1 LTNRT
6 RRLLLIVG
14 VAGAFLVSFNL
25 LDPWTRDRVEQ
36 INYSELIR
44 LANSPDLF
52 QSVPSRP
59 LVLTSSRLRGSYFD
73 PILQAER
80 EFEGIIPHGSQ
91 QALAETLVAM
101 GFIVAIEDEA
111 RSPWGRFLLTFGLPL
126 IFLAVVVL
134 YTLRRH
140 LNQESKEG
148 GNSIGRSR
156 ARLRMT
162 EQKKVT
168 FEDVAGADEAKEEL
182 QEVVE
187 VLKDPLRFRRLGGRV
202 PRGVLLV
209 GSPGT
214 GKTLLARALAGEAD
228 VPFFSISAS
237 EFVEMFVGVGA
248 SRVRDLFAV
257 GKRHAPC
264 IIFVDEIDSIGRQRG
279 AGLGSEHDE
288 REHALNQLLS
298 EMDGFETSESVIVI
312 GATNRPDI
320 LDPALLRPGRFDRRV
335 VVDLPDAR
343 GREGILKV
351 HLRNVPLAED
361 VEIADLARSTPGFSG
376 AQLENLVNEAA
387 IRSARLNQEVVTM
400 ADFLEAKDR
409 SLMGRER
416 RSLAV
421 SARDRTSAAYREA
434 GHVLVAWML
443 PEADPVRKVTIIP
456 RANALG
462 TTVQVPEE
470 DHHTSTKQQI
480 ESAIAIRMA
489 RRCAEEIFLGSTT
502 SAVADDLREA
512 TKLARQMVC
521 EWGMAEET
529 KHLGLG
535 EEREVVLAGTEVTRY
550 RQCSEQTSARVDV
563 AVRRLVLEGYGK
575 ARSILE
581 RGRSTVERLAAAL
594 QEHGTLDSRQLEDLI
609 TRKSPLLATE

>member
-1 LTNRT
+1 
-6 RRLLLIVG
+6 
-14 VAGAFLVSFNL
+14 
-25 LDPWTRDRVEQ
+25 
-36 INYSELIR
+36 
-44 LANSPDLF
+44 
-52 QSVPSRP
+52 
-59 LVLTSSRLRGSYFD
+59 
-73 PILQAER
+73 
-80 EFEGIIPHGSQ
+80 
-91 QALAETLVAM
+91 
-101 GFIVAIEDEA
+101 
-111 RSPWGRFLLTFGLPL
+111 
-126 IFLAVVVL
+126 
-134 YTLRRH
+134 
-140 LNQESKEG
+140 
-148 GNSIGRSR
+148 
-156 ARLRMT
+156 
-162 EQKKVT
+162 
-168 FEDVAGADEAKEEL
+168 
-182 QEVVE
+182 
-187 VLKDPLRFRRLGGRV
+187 
-202 PRGVLLV
+202 
-209 GSPGT
+209 
-214 GKTLLARALAGEAD
+214 
-228 VPFFSISAS
+228 
-237 EFVEMFVGVGA
+237 
-248 SRVRDLFAV
+248 
-257 GKRHAPC
+257 
-264 IIFVDEIDSIGRQRG
+264 
-279 AGLGSEHDE
+279 
-288 REHALNQLLS
+288 
-298 EMDGFETSESVIVI
+298 
-312 GATNRPDI
+312 
-320 LDPALLRPGRFDRRV
+320 

-443 PEADPVRKVTIIP
+443 PGADPVQKVTIIP
-456 RANALG
+456 RAHALG

-550 RQCSEQTSARVDV
+550 RQCSEETSARVDV
-563 AVRRLVLEGYGK
+563 AVRLREGQKHPGARKEHGRAARRCPAGARNPRFPATRGPDHPQEPPPCDRVMPTANPAGVLPKCQQPPSG
-575 ARSILE
+575 
-581 RGRSTVERLAAAL
+581 RGRRHVREVSTAKSHAKNAKTQGTQRVFLGIKAL
-594 QEHGTLDSRQLEDLI
+594 GVPCIFAWSSSADTNSELPSV
-609 TRKSPLLATE
+609 